1 MTRIRILSTHPMSFL
16 GAMSPN
22 MAPPPPAAPSP
33 KRAAWA
39 RTVARINPWRLARL
53 AAFTA
58 LTAAPVAWAQT
69 AAPTPA
75 PTAAP
80 ASAAASAPA
89 KPPAPTIKRW
99 VDERGVVHFSDA
111 PPPSSA
117 RANVTEIAKVPPL
130 TPAEQAKARDLMS
143 QYEQQL
149 AKVPAAPASSPAA
162 SAPQPRRP
170 VAAAPSGNQSCA
182 AQWDR
187 YGAAYRCLDGF
198 RAAKGV
204 VRPEAFAVCPV
215 VKEPDCP
222 APSGR

>member
-1 MTRIRILSTHPMSFL
+1 M
-16 GAMSPN
+16 
-22 MAPPPPAAPSP
+22 
-33 KRAAWA
+33 
-39 RTVARINPWRLARL
+39 
-53 AAFTA
+53 
-58 LTAAPVAWAQT
+58 
-69 AAPTPA
+69 
-75 PTAAP
+75 
-80 ASAAASAPA
+80 
-89 KPPAPTIKRW
+89 
-99 VDERGVVHFSDA
+99 VHFSDA